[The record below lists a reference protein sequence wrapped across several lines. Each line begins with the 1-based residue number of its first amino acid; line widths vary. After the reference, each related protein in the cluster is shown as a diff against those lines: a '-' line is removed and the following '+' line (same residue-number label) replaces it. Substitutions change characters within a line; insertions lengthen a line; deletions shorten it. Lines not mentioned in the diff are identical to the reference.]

1 MPRSVT
7 RWTRHCFSTGVR
19 ATRHRDPITIAVVAA
34 LVFGSLFLYGQIVLQ
49 LASDWQHDDNYSHG
63 FLIVPA
69 ALWMVWRD
77 RAALA
82 ALPHRPAAP
91 GLLIVVG
98 SLLVMF
104 VGTLGAELFLTR
116 ISMLGV
122 IGGAIIFLLGLP
134 HFRRLLFPLG
144 ALLLM
149 IPLPSIVFN
158 QIAFPLQILAS
169 QLGVAALRVGHIP
182 VLREGNVIVLAST
195 TLEVAEACSGIRSLI
210 SLLTLGVLYGYVL
223 GYRPARRTLL
233 ALATI
238 PIAILSNAFRV
249 AGAGLTAD
257 LFGPSALEGFLHSFS
272 GWLTFVSSL
281 ALLLGVDRL
290 CTTIVRL
297 SHRQVIHPELVGS

>member
-63 FLIVPA
+63 FLIIP
-69 ALWMVWRD
+69 
-77 RAALA
+77 A